1 MAPSN
6 EASERYPELFG
17 TNEVPL
23 PQAFDGE
30 LLYSWCAR
38 FHRLSG
44 NSRPK
49 TTSRILF
56 GDSVEGFRHD
66 LPARLDHFAQVTQD
80 HLGSAVEVIRD
91 RTQYTL
97 HTPFLDEK
105 ARKAVIEAMLGHDRA
120 TVSRHLGLSRSGLA
134 TAEPLKACLVCL
146 EEDRTAGRIG
156 WWRMEHQWPT
166 TYVCLEHRCRLN
178 IQAMDLSKKLPHDWH
193 LPAEFRAEQWA
204 VAPTLGQQQVERLT
218 HIARWVRE
226 FLKRQ
231 EIVLDGTLLRHVYL
245 LQAKA
250 HGWLAMDGSLRFAM
264 LRDAFVET
272 HKGLEAQQRWQF
284 LGNVATVNGGILGAL
299 LRAYPGRRHPLK
311 HVLLMAFLFEHPEE
325 FYELYQRCRNIADVE
340 GGRGLERQLMDKQ
353 VRLIE
358 MVTVEGKS
366 VNASCRELEIP
377 TTQGLKVLKKEGVIY
392 RQRPRVA
399 PEIKIALDELLHAG
413 VCQDEIV
420 KRLRIRKAFI
430 KDYLAGRSALR
441 TVWEQAIAVERTAH
455 YRAHFLQV
463 LENNPSVPLK
473 RIRRISG
480 NGFEWLYRND
490 REWLAEN
497 LPGIWRRS

>member
-1 MAPSN
+1 M
-6 EASERYPELFG
+6 
-17 TNEVPL
+17 PL
-23 PQAFDGE
+23 PRAFDGE

-97 HTPFLDEK
+97 HAPFLDEK
-105 ARKAVIEAMLGHDRA
+105 TRKTVIESMLGHDRA

-134 TAEPLKACLVCL
+134 TAEPLKACPVCL

-166 TYVCLEHRCRLN
+166 TYVCPEHRCRLN
-178 IQAMDLSKKLPHDWH
+178 VQAMGLPKKLLHDWH
-193 LPAEFRAEQWA
+193 LPSELRAEQWEA
-204 VAPTLGQQQVERLT
+204 APTLDQQQIERLT
-218 HIARWVRE
+218 HIAWWVRS
-226 FLKRQ
+226 FLQRQ
-231 EIVLDGTLLRHVYL
+231 EITLDATLLRHVYL

-272 HKGLEAQQRWQF
+272 HRGLEALQRWQF

-299 LRAYPGRRHPLK
+299 LRAYPGRKHPLK

-325 FYELYQRCRNIADVE
+325 FYELYLRCRTIADVE
-340 GGRGLERQLMDKQ
+340 GGRGLERQLKDKQ

-358 MVTVEGKS
+358 MVKVEGMS

-399 PEIKIALDELLHAG
+399 PEIKIALEKLLKAG
-413 VCQDEIV
+413 ACREEIV
-420 KRLRIRKAFI
+420 KKLQVRKSWI
-430 KDYLAGRSALR
+430 KDYLVWLPGLRVEWEKALMAER
-441 TVWEQAIAVERTAH
+441 AVR
-455 YRAHFLQV
+455 YREHFLKV
-463 LENNPSVPLK
+463 LDDNPGVPIK
-473 RIRRISG
+473 RIRRING

-490 REWLAEN
+490 REWLIEH